1 MSIVL
6 PPSHVG
12 ANSSY
17 FSHFGLNPSN
27 ATDLMAH
34 SPGFWL
40 LMQQEADENFRLDR
54 YKAGDWVSA
63 FNCALLWGEA
73 AGLEELRNARKADSY
88 IAKGMVSGAD
98 EAMRMAISK
107 PFGSVIGT
115 DNELTGGVL
124 SPLSALAH
132 FVEGTGRPMWMN
144 INNLGMRLELGK
156 FSDLKAAMHSAPQGI
171 TGYSIDTQ
179 RYDTIADSLIVG
191 GVLGTITLR
200 VEGEINKVGG
210 FTAFA
215 GVVRAYEDT
224 YDANLGTFRSDSA
237 EFSTRVLKKIE
248 QVTTAAEY
256 QIQIIGQLPLHFE
269 LH

>member
-144 INNLGMRLELGK
+144 IHNVGMRFDLGK
-156 FSDLKAAMHSAPQGI
+156 FNHLKNAMQTAPQGVS
-171 TGYSIDTQ
+171 GYSLAQQNYNTLN
-179 RYDTIADSLIVG
+179 DSLAVG
-191 GVLGTITLR
+191 GVLGNITLR
-200 VEGEINKVGG
+200 LEGTINKVGS
-210 FTAFA
+210 FTSFS
-215 GVVRAYEDT
+215 GVARAWDDSFDT
-224 YDANLGTFRSDSA
+224 NLGDFRSAAA
-237 EFSTRVLKKIE
+237 EFSTRVLKKIG
-248 QVTTAAEY
+248 QATNAKEY
-256 QIQIIGQLPLHFE
+256 PIQIIGQLPLHFE